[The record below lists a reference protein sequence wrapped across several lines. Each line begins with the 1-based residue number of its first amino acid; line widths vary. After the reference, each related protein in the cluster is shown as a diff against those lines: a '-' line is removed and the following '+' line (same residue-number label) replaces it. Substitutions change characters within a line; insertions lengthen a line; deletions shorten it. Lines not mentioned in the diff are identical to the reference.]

1 MDRKIKYSLFVAILF
16 LLVSLII
23 NVKQFQNNKVLNT
36 DISITKKENSDLK
49 SVNQTVQEKETS
61 LQQELD
67 TVNTR
72 ENNSSA
78 SNNVYKDF
86 EEVTNKVFEGMYNFN
101 PDNYKDRKKLV
112 KGYLS
117 EDLYKKYYQNK
128 STIGDSGGVTSN
140 LLETKIYVKTTQK
153 SDLVGLVY
161 VESESQ
167 INDSKPKKIKNY
179 YEVTYDTTNKKIKE
193 INNQGQIY
201 HE

>member
-1 MDRKIKYSLFVAILF
+1 
-16 LLVSLII
+16 
-23 NVKQFQNNKVLNT
+23 
-36 DISITKKENSDLK
+36 
-49 SVNQTVQEKETS
+49 
-61 LQQELD
+61 
-67 TVNTR
+67 
-72 ENNSSA
+72 
-78 SNNVYKDF
+78 
-86 EEVTNKVFEGMYNFN
+86 MYNFN
-101 PDNYKDRKKLV
+101 PDDYKDRKKTV
-112 KGYLS
+112 KDYIS
-117 EDLYKKYYQNK
+117 DELYKKYYQNK
-128 STIGDSGGVTSN
+128 STIGDSGGVTSK

>member
-1 MDRKIKYSLFVAILF
+1 MDRTIKYSLFVAILF
-16 LLVSLII
+16 LLVSFII
-23 NVKQFQNNKVLNT
+23 NVKQLQNNKVLNT
-36 DISITKKENSDLK
+36 NISIIKRENSDLK

-61 LQQELD
+61 LQKELD
-67 TVNTR
+67 TFKTR

-86 EEVTNKVFEGMYNFN
+86 EAVTNKVFEGMYNFN
-101 PDNYKDRKKLV
+101 PDDYKDRKKTV
-112 KGYLS
+112 KDYIS
-117 EDLYKKYYQNK
+117 DELYKKYYQNK
-128 STIGDSGGVTSN
+128 STIGDSGGVTSK

-179 YEVTYDTTNKKIKE
+179 YEVTYDTINKKIKE

>member
-1 MDRKIKYSLFVAILF
+1 MDRKIKYSLFVSILF

-67 TVNTR
+67 TVKTR

-86 EEVTNKVFEGMYNFN
+86 EEVINKVFEGMYNFN

-112 KGYLS
+112 KDYLS

-128 STIGDSGGVTSN
+128 STIGDSGGVTSK

>member
-86 EEVTNKVFEGMYNFN
+86 E
-101 PDNYKDRKKLV
+101 
-112 KGYLS
+112 
-117 EDLYKKYYQNK
+117 
-128 STIGDSGGVTSN
+128 
-140 LLETKIYVKTTQK
+140 
-153 SDLVGLVY
+153 
-161 VESESQ
+161 
-167 INDSKPKKIKNY
+167 
-179 YEVTYDTTNKKIKE
+179 
-193 INNQGQIY
+193 
-201 HE
+201 

>member
-67 TVNTR
+67 TVKTR

-112 KGYLS
+112 KDYLS

-128 STIGDSGGVTSN
+128 STIGDSGGVTSK

>member
-36 DISITKKENSDLK
+36 NISITKKENSDLK

-67 TVNTR
+67 TVKTR

-112 KGYLS
+112 KDYLS

-128 STIGDSGGVTSN
+128 STIGDSGGVTSK

>member
-1 MDRKIKYSLFVAILF
+1 MDRTIKYSLFVAILF
-16 LLVSLII
+16 LLVSFII
-23 NVKQFQNNKVLNT
+23 NVKQLQNNKVLNT
-36 DISITKKENSDLK
+36 NISIIKRENSDLK

-61 LQQELD
+61 LQKELD
-67 TVNTR
+67 TFKTR

-86 EEVTNKVFEGMYNFN
+86 EAVTNKVFEGMYNFN
-101 PDNYKDRKKLV
+101 SDDYKDRKKTV
-112 KGYLS
+112 KDYIS
-117 EDLYKKYYQNK
+117 DELYKKYYQNK
-128 STIGDSGGVTSN
+128 STIGDSGGVTSK

>member
-128 STIGDSGGVTSN
+128 STIGDSGGVTSK